1 MTEAGQGYDINWVLS
16 EVGAIR
22 NSLNASAVMATD
34 LGVPGWTFPTTVYTD
49 LYGLPAGTKPPT
61 SGHYP
66 HAFTKGQWLA
76 DGSAVDPSKDGEC
89 TVEDAMPQ
97 WMDCGIPCPVTEE
110 ARMAPEELTGFSV
123 VVVAF
128 MFLCAIIGAVT
139 YFMVGKSSVKFFVGG
154 RNLNLFVMTATIASQ
169 SLDANAA
176 LGNIDLGYNYHW
188 WDGAC
193 LPLGLGG
200 ALLLNGIF
208 FAKPINEMK
217 LTRPAGPLRAY
228 LRPGDGGPLLL
239 LSDPLLPHASRRQ
252 LSRRR
257 QDAQIPLWPAQRVGG
272 NRDLC
277 VRDLALHRRGRPP
290 LCRVHRLRSGHHR
303 LGGPR
308 RRHHLD
314 PQQHA
319 VCGRRLC
326 GLPTR

>member
-1 MTEAGQGYDINWVLS
+1 
-16 EVGAIR
+16 
-22 NSLNASAVMATD
+22 
-34 LGVPGWTFPTTVYTD
+34 
-49 LYGLPAGTKPPT
+49 
-61 SGHYP
+61 
-66 HAFTKGQWLA
+66 
-76 DGSAVDPSKDGEC
+76 
-89 TVEDAMPQ
+89 
-97 WMDCGIPCPVTEE
+97 
-110 ARMAPEELTGFSV
+110 MAPEELTGFSV

-193 LPLGLGG
+193 LPLLRRRPPPRRHLLREADQRDEDPILPDLFARTFGPATEVLFSFLAILSFLMLLGG
-200 ALLLNGIF
+200 NLVGVGKML
-208 FAKPINEMK
+208 
-217 LTRPAGPLRAY
+217 
-228 LRPGDGGPLLL
+228 D
-239 LSDPLLPHASRRQ
+239 S
-252 LSRRR
+252 
-257 QDAQIPLWPAQRVGG
+257 LWPAQRVGG